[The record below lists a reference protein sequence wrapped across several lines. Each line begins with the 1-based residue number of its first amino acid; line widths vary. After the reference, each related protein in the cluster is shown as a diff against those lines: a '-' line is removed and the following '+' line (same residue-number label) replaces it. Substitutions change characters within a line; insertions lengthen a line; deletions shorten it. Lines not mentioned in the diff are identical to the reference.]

1 MQTSSKVKK
10 IMDLQEYQVTT
21 ETNFQALQNFLT
33 IPKLVAVL
41 SHPVAVIQVMQV
53 IVRVTSML

>member
-33 IPKLVAVL
+33 IP
-41 SHPVAVIQVMQV
+41 
-53 IVRVTSML
+53 